1 MHQVDLEADLAER
14 PPNSSKIHN
23 ERHPGVSTIGP
34 RSAPA
39 MSALDPTRTKRP
51 QHELTRLASNACLIA
66 KDATHNVMDLLANS
80 NRIAYLAVK
89 ECEKELDQI
98 ERQIDEKLPRA
109 ITQVNESTAREL
121 LACLKFITDL
131 ERIGD
136 LMAWVGGCVRRA
148 PGNIAEKEAKTLL
161 EMAAVVQDMLG
172 QVHQSFVSRDAHAAH
187 RIVRADLRINNLHHG
202 LMRRHLEGKLKD
214 GGPEILSILLM
225 AQALERAGDHAK
237 NLAEEVVHM
246 VEGRSI
252 RHIPKRRAHD

>member
-1 MHQVDLEADLAER
+1 MHALER
-14 PPNSSKIHN
+14 
-23 ERHPGVSTIGP
+23 
-34 RSAPA
+34 
-39 MSALDPTRTKRP
+39 TRKKRP
-51 QHELTRLASNACLIA
+51 QHELTRLALNACLIA
-66 KDATHNVMDLLANS
+66 KDAAHNVMDLLANS

-89 ECEKELDQI
+89 DCEKELDQI
-98 ERQIDEKLPRA
+98 ERRIDEELPRA

-136 LMAWVGGCVRRA
+136 LMAWVGGCVHRA
-148 PGNIAEKEAKTLL
+148 PGEIPGKEAKNLV
-161 EMAAVVQDMLG
+161 EMASVVQDMLG
-172 QVHQSFVSRDAHAAH
+172 QVHQSFVARDAHAAH
-187 RIVRADLRINNLHHG
+187 GILRADLRINHLHQG

-214 GGPEILSILLM
+214 GGPETLTIVLM

-252 RHIPKRRAHD
+252 RHTPKRRAHD